1 MLKAEIVINIESCS
15 KRQLSLKVVPERQ
28 YTENETFLGVI
39 SKNEQIKR
47 RIIEKEATLELEF
60 SQKYKVE
67 WII

>member
-67 WII
+67 

>member
-28 YTENETFLGVI
+28 YTENETFLAVI

-67 WII
+67 